1 MAACACAVVLA
12 CTLGAPAAHAE
23 LLPEGSGEFDVSV
36 LTDVL
41 PSVDPAAQLVDVIIH
56 VANDAGEHVEA
67 AQVQVEVV
75 PPNATSSAVAASSRG
90 VALAVEAPAQATHA
104 TSASGTTSRDGR
116 VLLPSAAVGATY
128 RVSVVK
134 DGHED
139 SQAEFTCAG
148 ASDETWEL
156 VLKRI
161 PNPLPPGG
169 SSPAGDG
176 NVTGEV
182 QRLPGAGVSSAGGAA
197 AAVSSAGDAAATA
210 SSGAGAAS
218 SISTGTSEILPKP
231 LTGFVQLLSDTFPWW
246 LIVLTVLAVALT
258 AGCWWQANRIRKEE
272 GSRES

>member
-1 MAACACAVVLA
+1 MAACACAVALA
-12 CTLGAPAAHAE
+12 CTLGASAAHAE

-41 PSVDPAAQLVDVIIH
+41 PSVDPAAQLADVIIH

-134 DGHED
+134 DGHES
-139 SQAEFTCAG
+139 SQAEFTCTG
-148 ASDETWEL
+148 ASNETWEL

-169 SSPAGDG
+169 SSPTGDG
-176 NVTGEV
+176 DVSGEV
-182 QRLPGAGVSSAGGAA
+182 QGLPGAGVSSAGGAA
-197 AAVSSAGDAAATA
+197 AAVSSAGDAVAA
-210 SSGAGAAS
+210 SAGDAS

-231 LTGFVQLLSDTFPWW
+231 LIGFIQLLSDTFPWW
-246 LIVLTVLAVALT
+246 LIVLAVLVVALT